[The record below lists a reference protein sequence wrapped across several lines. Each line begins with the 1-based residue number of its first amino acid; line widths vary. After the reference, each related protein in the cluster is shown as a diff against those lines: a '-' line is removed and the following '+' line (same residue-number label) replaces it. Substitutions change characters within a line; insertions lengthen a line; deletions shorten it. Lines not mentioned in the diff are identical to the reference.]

1 MNHQR
6 GLEVYTYDQ
15 YVLLRVVFECNS
27 PGYVFHSTKSTKNKK
42 KKAKSQE
49 KSEKWDSVTE

>member
-1 MNHQR
+1 MNHLR
-6 GLEVYTYDQ
+6 GLEVYTYDH
-15 YVLLRVVFECNS
+15 YVLLRVVFEWNS

-42 KKAKSQE
+42 KAKSQE